1 MKTKRDEEKEIMRMD
16 IFVAK
21 AECKW
26 HAGEERLP
34 HILDRIPQERVNRI
48 LESAGS
54 YPALNRQLMKNIDR
68 IIIEPREIALDRT
81 RITKAKT
88 PSGEEND
95 VFEGELFFVIKIP
108 SSFRID
114 PQELLENMNVLFSV
128 NCRHSSTKLTIIKY
142 LGTNT
147 M

>member
-1 MKTKRDEEKEIMRMD
+1 MKTRRDEERERMRMD

-26 HAGEERLP
+26 HAGEETLP
-34 HILDRIPQERVNRI
+34 HILDQIPQERVNRI

-54 YPALNRQLMKNIDR
+54 HPALNSQLMKNIDK
-68 IIIEPREIALDRT
+68 IIIEPREVALDRT
-81 RITKAKT
+81 RIRKAKT

-128 NCRHSSTKLTIIKY
+128 NCRHSSTKLTILKY
-142 LGTNT
+142 LGTN
-147 M
+147 MM